1 MIRSGVMTRIRTC
14 RSSRVSPDR
23 GLRGRERGEVRGRSG
38 DVSGVDSSGQIDRAQ
53 EHSDRGADH
62 ADDNHSALALVPRS
76 PPTRTRS
83 QPNRPRHPA
92 VNIPAVHSPAVDQL
106 GPRHRRPGQTRSRQ
120 TCSALIPEL
129 KSRQQQHA
137 SGPTPASS
145 VPTGHGGT
153 ASRGATDVDRTT
165 HERPS
170 SPARRSTDTVT
181 AARSPVTETSIDAPP
196 GAAPRAKPRA
206 SAWLSP
212 RASDRAAKRAASTQR
227 TWSIPARIAVRPT
240 TRTSTAAGSATANS
254 AVAIPRSRPALT
266 RPISARVQ
274 RRLDDPSQCRPHRV
288 GLHDGDE
295 RGGESHGGKRADGI
309 LGGGHP
315 GVDAAAT
322 SPPNSDRVHSQC
334 VSHE

>member
-23 GLRGRERGEVRGRSG
+23 GLRGRERGEVRGRPG

-53 EHSDRGADH
+53 EHSDRGDDH

-83 QPNRPRHPA
+83 QPNRPRH
-92 VNIPAVHSPAVDQL
+92 SRRQQSRRQL
-106 GPRHRRPGQTRSRQ
+106 SRRRPTRPRHRGPGQTRSRQ
-120 TCSALIPEL
+120 TCSALIPEPQ
-129 KSRQQQHA
+129 SRQQQHA
-137 SGPTPASS
+137 SGPTLASS

-165 HERPS
+165 QERPS
-170 SPARRSTDTVT
+170 SPARRSTETVT

-295 RGGESHGGKRADGI
+295 RGGEGHGGKRADGI
-309 LGGGHP
+309 LSGGHP
-315 GVDAAAT
+315 CVDAAAT